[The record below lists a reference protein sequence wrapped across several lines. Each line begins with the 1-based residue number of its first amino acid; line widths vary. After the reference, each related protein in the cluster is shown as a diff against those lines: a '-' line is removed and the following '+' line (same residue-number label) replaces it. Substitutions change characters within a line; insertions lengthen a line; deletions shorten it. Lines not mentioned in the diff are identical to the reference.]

1 MDFEITPEEVK
12 RKLEDG
18 ERPVLLDIRE
28 SWEYA
33 TAHIDGSK
41 HTPMNELPTR
51 ASELDPDDHIVVLC
65 HSGVRSA
72 RVTEWLRQ
80 NGFEKVQSMRGG
92 IDRWSRT
99 VDPTVPRY

>member
-1 MDFEITPEEVK
+1 MDFEITPEELK
-12 RKLEDG
+12 TKLDNG
-18 ERPVLLDIRE
+18 ERPLLLDIRE
-28 SWEYA
+28 PWEFA

-41 HTPMNELPTR
+41 HLPMNDLPSR
-51 ASELDPDDHIVVLC
+51 AAELDSNGHIVVLC

-80 NGFEKVQSMRGG
+80 NGFNSVQSMRGG

-99 VDPTVPRY
+99 VDPSVPRY